1 MKLNRNYLTST
12 ELMDIVKELVQH
24 DNVVEREIIKIAML
38 VQILTDCE
46 KKETANDYYDEYVQQ
61 KDIDFEIDVCNA
73 YMVDKLV
80 DKELSIDHLLKSFME
95 NLSKQLNGF
104 DLNESI
110 DKLKGVMS
118 NDNKE
123 LC

>member
-1 MKLNRNYLTST
+1 
-12 ELMDIVKELVQH
+12 
-24 DNVVEREIIKIAML
+24 
-38 VQILTDCE
+38 
-46 KKETANDYYDEYVQQ
+46 
-61 KDIDFEIDVCNA
+61 
-73 YMVDKLV
+73 MVDKLV
-80 DKELSIDHLLKSFME
+80 DKELSVDHLLKSFME

-110 DKLKGVMS
+110 DKLKGVMG